1 MIRTVTV
8 NEAATARSLRSAQF
22 LDVRTADEF
31 ATGHVDG
38 ALFMP
43 LHIVP
48 LRASE
53 LSRSETYF
61 VVCQSGARSA
71 QATAYLAAA
80 GFDVRSVEGGM
91 SAWQAAG
98 HPVTTGRVGVGV

>member
-1 MIRTVTV
+1 MIRTTTAS
-8 NEAATARSLRSAQF
+8 EAATARSLRSATF
-22 LDVRTADEF
+22 LDVRTADEY
-31 ATGHVDG
+31 ASGHIDG

-53 LSRSETYF
+53 LSRSEPYV

-71 QATAYLAAA
+71 QAAAYLASA
-80 GFDVRSVEGGM
+80 GYDVRSLEGGM

-98 HPVTTGRVGVGV
+98 HPVSTGRVGVGV

>member
-1 MIRTVTV
+1 MIRTATV
-8 NEAATARSLRSAQF
+8 SEAATARSLRSATF
-22 LDVRTADEF
+22 LDVRNADEF

-38 ALFMP
+38 AIFMP

-53 LSRSETYF
+53 LSRSETYY

-71 QATAYLAAA
+71 QATAYLASA
-80 GFDVRSVEGGM
+80 GYDVRSVEGGM
-91 SAWQAAG
+91 SAWQASG